1 MKRKKK
7 NVNGNNLKTAFIFL
21 TLVFFLIFISGI
33 FKIITLIGQSK
44 YDGNHRFT
52 IAISYINSAKPLTE
66 IISFAPDTHTLSH
79 LRIPVSLKSK
89 KETSKLAAIPIDGFI
104 SVSNQNGQK
113 ITEQEVGSEIQSI
126 LLSYRDLKTDLTII
140 DVFRIWLFSK
150 TLSSN
155 SVSVKDITGLQN
167 ATIEDNVLSTLFND
181 YTFSQEKNSIEI
193 INSADISGLGNR
205 IARVLNN
212 MGGNVISVSTSD
224 KTAQT
229 SQILY
234 FGDKTYTVEKL
245 GKVLGLSTFKT
256 EKQGISDVTIILGKD
271 SANYLQF

>member
-1 MKRKKK
+1 M
-7 NVNGNNLKTAFIFL
+7 
-21 TLVFFLIFISGI
+21 FFRDIIYTKFFISSQTQLI
-33 FKIITLIGQSK
+33 MEKERLKRYKEKIELAEK
-44 YDGNHRFT
+44 R
-52 IAISYINSAKPLTE
+52 ISNIEEALQT
-66 IISFAPDTHTLSH
+66 FW
-79 LRIPVSLKSK
+79 

-104 SVSNQNGQK
+104 LVSNQNGQK
-113 ITEQEVGSEIQSI
+113 YAKQEVDSEIQSI
-126 LLSYRDLKTDLTII
+126 LLSYRDIKTDLTII

-155 SVSVKDITGLQN
+155 SVSVKDIADFPN
-167 ATIEDNVLSTLFND
+167 AVIEDKILSTLFND

-193 INSADISGLGNR
+193 INAADISGLGNR
-205 IARVLNN
+205 VARALTN

-224 KTAQT
+224 KTSQT

-245 GKVLGLSTFKT
+245 GKVLGLATFQT

-271 SANYLQF
+271 SANYLPF

>member
-7 NVNGNNLKTAFIFL
+7 NVSENNLKTAFIFL

-33 FKIITLIGQSK
+33 FKIVTLIGQSK
-44 YDGNHRFT
+44 YDGVHRFT
-52 IAISYINSAKPLTE
+52 IVISYINNAKHLTE
-66 IISFAPDTHTLSH
+66 IISFAPDTHTLSA
-79 LRIPVSLKSK
+79 LRIPISLKSK

-104 SVSNQNGQK
+104 LVSNQNGQK
-113 ITEQEVGSEIQSI
+113 YAKQEVDSEIQSI
-126 LLSYRDLKTDLTII
+126 LLSYRDIKTDLTII

-155 SVSVKDITGLQN
+155 SVSVKDIADFPN
-167 ATIEDNVLSTLFND
+167 AVIEDKILSTLFND

-193 INSADISGLGNR
+193 INAADISGLGNR
-205 IARVLNN
+205 VARALTN

-224 KTAQT
+224 KTSQT

-245 GKVLGLSTFKT
+245 GKVLGLATFQT

-271 SANYLQF
+271 SANYLPF